1 MKVGIDAS
9 VIGTGRGGDETYLRN
24 LLAGL
29 ALVSRAGEH
38 EFVLYLRAGADVPH
52 EIAGDPRFVIRRLAR
67 LPSPIRYAIDLP
79 RLVARE
85 RPMVELLLTTNHA
98 PLISTARRVLLVHDL
113 SFRHHPEFFSLTTR
127 LRLNMLVPLHVR
139 QARLVLTPSEFS
151 RQDLIS
157 AFGLAAERVVVVP
170 AAVRPE
176 STVAPHSAMP
186 VSLRARGVGDRF
198 FLYLGNLHPR
208 KNVGR
213 LVDAY
218 ARARSRS
225 AAVAAHQLVIAGARG
240 WHSEDVARAAAAL
253 PGLVVMLGRID
264 DAERDALL
272 GSATALV
279 YPSLFEGFGLP
290 PLEAMAAGTPVLA
303 SATTAMPE
311 VLGDAAL
318 LVEPRDVEAI
328 VDALLRL
335 AEDQSLR
342 DTLRERGLS
351 RVARYTAKTTGERAL
366 AAFDIAAA
374 RGERTLARLVS

>member
-1 MKVGIDAS
+1 MKVGIEAS

-38 EFVLYLRAGADVPH
+38 EFVVYLRAGADVPR
-52 EIAGDPRFVIRRLAR
+52 EIAGDPRFVIRRLTR

-85 RPMVELLLTTNHA
+85 VPKVDLLLTTNHA
-98 PLISTARRVLLVHDL
+98 PLISTVPRVLLVHDL
-113 SFRHHPEFFSLTTR
+113 SFRHHPEHYSLMTR
-127 LRLNMLVPLHVR
+127 MRLNVLVPLHVR
-139 QARLVLTPSEFS
+139 QAQLVLTVSEFS
-151 RQDLIS
+151 RSDLVA
-157 AFGLAAERVVVVP
+157 AFGLAPERVVVVP
-170 AAVRPE
+170 PALHTI
-176 STVAPHSAMP
+176 TVNARATGAT
-186 VSLRARGVGDRF
+186 SLRARGVGDRF

-225 AAVAAHQLVIAGARG
+225 PAVAAHQLVIAGARG
-240 WHSEDVARAAAAL
+240 WHSDDVARAAAAL

-272 GSATALV
+272 GRATALA

-303 SATTAMPE
+303 STTTAMPE

-328 VDALLRL
+328 ADALRRL

-342 DTLRERGLS
+342 DTLRDRGRS
-351 RVARYTAKTTGERAL
+351 RVARYTVKMTGERAL
-366 AAFDIAAA
+366 AAFDFALA
-374 RGERTLARLVS
+374 RGERSVARLVS